1 MTTDTIEKPSTALV
15 SVFDNPTLAVVE
27 TGYFDKVY
35 AELKREADAI
45 TLDLSTEKGRKAIA
59 AMAFKIARTKTAID
73 DAGKTLN
80 EEARAK
86 INAVDAARRV
96 VRERLD
102 ALKDAVRA
110 PLTDW
115 ENEEK
120 ARAERVELCMS
131 WLRSAALVSATDT
144 ADTITAQIAEIRALE
159 IGDDFGAAKAIAEGA
174 RDYAIQSNE
183 AGLVRIAKE
192 EADRA
197 ELDKL
202 RAEAA
207 ARQEREAEAARVKA
221 QAEADA
227 RAKQEAADRAAKAET
242 ARLEAIANAA
252 NAARLEAEQAAET
265 ERKRVEAAHAA
276 EIAAERAK
284 AAQIAREAEQA
295 AAAKAEQERRAA
307 AEAAAAAAAEALR
320 VKNRAHRSAIMGEV
334 KAAIMSCGIDEA
346 TAKNVVLAIVA
357 GQIPHTAIQF

>member
-1 MTTDTIEKPSTALV
+1 
-15 SVFDNPTLAVVE
+15 
-27 TGYFDKVY
+27 
-35 AELKREADAI
+35 
-45 TLDLSTEKGRKAIA
+45 
-59 AMAFKIARTKTAID
+59 
-73 DAGKTLN
+73 
-80 EEARAK
+80 
-86 INAVDAARRV
+86 
-96 VRERLD
+96 VREKLD
-102 ALKDAVRA
+102 ALRDEVRK

-115 ENEEK
+115 EAAEK
-120 ARAERVELCMS
+120 ARAERIERDLV
-131 WLRSAALVSATDT
+131 WLRDAAVVAVFDNTQSLMDRLGEVRAMAIDDSFGMSKG
-144 ADTITAQIAEIRALE
+144 IAESARALAVANLE
-159 IGDDFGAAKAIAEGA
+159 SGIARIEK
-174 RDYAIQSNE
+174 E
-183 AGLVRIAKE
+183 A
-192 EADRA
+192 ADRA

-307 AEAAAAAAAEALR
+307 AEAAAAADAEALR